1 MPLVEH
7 DPAPLDRVQHR
18 VLLDLLLLVRVQVG
32 LVVVIEAV
40 LDRRGARRT
49 LRIAVLQRTR
59 EDLTR
64 VRDSR
69 TSAPA
74 QSGQEQLPDILCGDH
89 DVEFAQFSLREV
101 SSLAVVDV
109 PLQSL
114 LPDMLL

>member
-74 QSGQEQLPDILCGDH
+74 QSGQELPDILCGDH
-89 DVEFAQFSLREV
+89 DVESAQFSLREV